1 MKLGVVLSM
10 GRIKVGMAVAG
21 VLVVLLGV
29 GTFVSMR
36 SDGGST
42 HANSVVNSSAA
53 PGNDPAPVVTTIVTA
68 APATGSANQPAKAAT
83 TPATKAPTAAP
94 SAPATTTAPAKA
106 PATATTPSSV
116 PHTPQEIQQFI
127 AGLNA
132 QLQSS
137 ASANGG
143 PPLTKEQVEAQ
154 VRESL
159 KLLGITL

>member
-10 GRIKVGMAVAG
+10 GRMKVGVAVAG

-29 GTFVSMR
+29 GTLVTMR

-42 HANSVVNSSAA
+42 HANRVASSDIS
-53 PGNDPAPVVTTIVTA
+53 GNDPAPVVTTIVTA
-68 APATGSANQPAKAAT
+68 VPAAPPAQAAT
-83 TPATKAPTAAP
+83 TPATKAPAAAP
-94 SAPATTTAPAKA
+94 SAPATTKAPTTA
-106 PATATTPSSV
+106 PATATTPPSV
-116 PHTPQEIQQFI
+116 PRTAQEIQQFM
-127 AGLNA
+127 AGLTA
-132 QLQSS
+132 QLQATT
-137 ASANGG
+137 ASNGG